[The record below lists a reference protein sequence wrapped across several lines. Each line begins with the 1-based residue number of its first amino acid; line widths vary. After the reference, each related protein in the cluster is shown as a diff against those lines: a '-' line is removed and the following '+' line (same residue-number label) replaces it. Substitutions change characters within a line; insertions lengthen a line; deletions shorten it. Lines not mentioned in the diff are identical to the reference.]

1 MELKLTRVI
10 SVVVLGGLALAPR
23 VGAQDIEGGKERI
36 RSHITNLLRAP
47 TPGVPSLVVAVV
59 HRDAIV
65 WEEAFGWA
73 DLQGRIAPTPA
84 TPYYTASLTKIFTG
98 VGLAMLSSE
107 GRIDMN
113 RSVNTYLGSHTVRPA
128 LWNESAI
135 TVQRVADHMAGL
147 TTFNLDCESAAPCRP
162 ESAIDRFGVI
172 IRPPG
177 DSFDYANLGY
187 GILGEV
193 IARASK
199 QSYGEF
205 LRRRIFEPLGMRDC
219 VVPADGRVRGGAVRY
234 QYGTANAVGP
244 SYSATPAA
252 SSAFCSAHSL
262 VLFARA
268 LLNQRPASG
277 ARRWSTFVPSG
288 GVEAGPGVTYSRG
301 WWIQQDYVGTA
312 SMYSYA
318 GSSNGSASIRL
329 IPSEQFAVVILANMG
344 GLYDWLVDAIVDEF
358 VPQIRERRTT
368 WKPPPP
374 ATRQRRPIV
383 PDLVGTWV
391 GAIDTYRGRRSLTL
405 SIDASGE
412 VTGTLAGAKAEVRL
426 TAGGAS
432 GPRVFGT
439 LSEAD
444 LEIDEATPGSYDI
457 RLGLALYGSR
467 LAGSATTAARPGTP
481 APALSF
487 LAELTRR

>member
-1 MELKLTRVI
+1 
-10 SVVVLGGLALAPR
+10 
-23 VGAQDIEGGKERI
+23 
-36 RSHITNLLRAP
+36 
-47 TPGVPSLVVAVV
+47 
-59 HRDAIV
+59 
-65 WEEAFGWA
+65 
-73 DLQGRIAPTPA
+73 
-84 TPYYTASLTKIFTG
+84 
-98 VGLAMLSSE
+98 
-107 GRIDMN
+107 
-113 RSVNTYLGSHTVRPA
+113 
-128 LWNESAI
+128 
-135 TVQRVADHMAGL
+135 
-147 TTFNLDCESAAPCRP
+147 
-162 ESAIDRFGVI
+162 
-172 IRPPG
+172 
-177 DSFDYANLGY
+177 
-187 GILGEV
+187 
-193 IARASK
+193 
-199 QSYGEF
+199 
-205 LRRRIFEPLGMRDC
+205 
-219 VVPADGRVRGGAVRY
+219 
-234 QYGTANAVGP
+234 
-244 SYSATPAA
+244 
-252 SSAFCSAHSL
+252 
-262 VLFARA
+262 
-268 LLNQRPASG
+268 
-277 ARRWSTFVPSG
+277 
-288 GVEAGPGVTYSRG
+288 
-301 WWIQQDYVGTA
+301 
-312 SMYSYA
+312 MYSYA